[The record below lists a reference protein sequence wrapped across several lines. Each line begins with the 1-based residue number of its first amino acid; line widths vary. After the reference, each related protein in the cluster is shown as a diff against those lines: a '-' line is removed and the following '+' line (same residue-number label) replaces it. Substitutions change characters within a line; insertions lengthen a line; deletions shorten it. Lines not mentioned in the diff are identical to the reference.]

1 MPTTQ
6 QFRLIHV
13 AARQA
18 GLDDGLYR
26 LVLRNVGGVKSS
38 KELTQAGFEDVMA
51 VFEDSGFR
59 EIGKPP
65 TYWRDKVSIRGV
77 FCGERMARK
86 ITELAAEQGYA
97 LAGLCRRF
105 SNDRV
110 EGVDKLK
117 PRQAW
122 KLIEMLKAVVD
133 RNQQAASESRISEGD
148 GPRSPAM
155 ATMGPRMPSE
165 SSSPFEALLAK
176 EGAICQSNSQ

>member
-6 QFRLIHV
+6 QFKLIHV

-18 GLDDGLYR
+18 GLDDGMYR
-26 LVLRNVGGVKSS
+26 MVLRNVGGVKSS

-51 VFEDSGFR
+51 VFEDCGFR

-105 SNDRV
+105 SEGRV

-117 PRQAW
+117 PREAW

-133 RNQQAASESRISEGD
+133 RTKHTASEDQGGEAD
-148 GPRSPAM
+148 GPQRPALATSGTMTASPSAI
-155 ATMGPRMPSE
+155 AGV
-165 SSSPFEALLAK
+165 AL
-176 EGAICQSNSQ
+176 